1 MRAHISAAVTAPT
14 SVAMSDSD
22 PIILDKTRI
31 APSTTEPIS
40 LVGDSRWDLVP
51 LLHKPTI
58 AGSQSINFDTFPPS
72 FRSAAKR
79 LIWLCVNVP
88 TPMEDL
94 ERPTATRSQ
103 LSVGSIV
110 AYGGFMR
117 LWMTWLD
124 GQGIQQFDGVTDD
137 VYRRYCSEVAA
148 SGISRESQANRLFA
162 ITRCWLYG
170 PYLPDSDTLIRPY
183 WEDTLARADVLGE
196 AKWSAEN
203 RTPPIHP
210 QTMSALLVWALRFCA
225 DFSADIIA
233 ASRTK
238 SNAPHRPHLDG
249 LTPSER
255 FGNYAQQQR
264 MSSKTIPGFY
274 PANRPHQRC
283 IAKQFIGWQLG
294 LGTDDVLHLSA
305 MDRLF
310 GDLDPIDEAVLPV
323 PITGTI
329 DTRSWTGG
337 INFYDVD
344 NLSRLLATAAF
355 IVVAYLTGMRGEE
368 CRALRHGCC
377 RTTTDEKTGQTRHL
391 IYGHVFKGA
400 LDESGN
406 TLPAGSERDQPWQA
420 IAPVAKAVEVMEAL
434 YPDSDLLFPLRA
446 YTPLPNANGDKAVL
460 PRMIRDRTADLIS
473 WCNAKAEEFGRAHES
488 IPTDPDGPVVLKRF
502 RRTLAWFI
510 YRQPGGRIALGIQ
523 YGHLRGHSTD
533 GYGSRV
539 ASGLRDV
546 FPMEEAL
553 AAAEYLEAAATR
565 LDDGESVT
573 GPAAERYRDG
583 VRLYHRQFGGRYLT
597 NRQAAALNANPRLRI
612 YGNNEQ
618 FVTCC
623 YDQSKALCHPDRNK
637 AAGVEASPD
646 ITNCQ
651 PNCGNIART
660 DRNIA
665 DVGAAIEQAREEIA
679 SPTIPLPL
687 KVRLEHR
694 VDSLQRIVD
703 YHLYPEGRRR

>member
-1 MRAHISAAVTAPT
+1 MTAHFSTAVSVPT
-14 SVAMSDSD
+14 PVAMSDSD
-22 PIILDKTRI
+22 PIIVDKTRI
-31 APSTTEPIS
+31 APAYSEPIS
-40 LVGDSRWDLVP
+40 RFGDNRWDLAP
-51 LLHKPTI
+51 LLHKPTVT
-58 AGSQSINFDTFPPS
+58 GSRSINFDTFPPP

-79 LIWLCVNVP
+79 LVWLCLNVP
-88 TPMEDL
+88 TPIEDL

-110 AYGGFMR
+110 VYAGFLR

-124 GQGIQQFDGVTDD
+124 GQGIHRLDGVTDN
-137 VYRRYCSEVAA
+137 VYRRYCSEIAA
-148 SGISRESQANRLFA
+148 GELGRESQANRLFA

-170 PYLPDSDTLIRPY
+170 PYLPDTDTLIRPF

-210 QTMSALLVWALRFCA
+210 QTMSALLVWAIRFCT

-233 ASRTK
+233 ATRTK
-238 SNAPHRPHLDG
+238 SNPPRRPHLAG

-264 MSSKTIPGFY
+264 RSSKTIPGFY
-274 PANRPHQRC
+274 PNNRPGQRC

-294 LGTDDVLHLSA
+294 LDADDVLHLGS
-305 MDRLF
+305 MDRVF
-310 GDLDPIDEAVLPV
+310 GDLEPIDEAELPV

-329 DTRSWTGG
+329 DHRPWTGG
-337 INFYDVD
+337 INFYDVA
-344 NLSRLLATAAF
+344 NLSRLLSTAAF

-368 CRALRHGCC
+368 CRALRHGSC
-377 RTTTDEKTGQTRHL
+377 RTTTDETTGQTRHL
-391 IYGHVFKGA
+391 IYGHVFKDA

-420 IAPVAKAVEVMEAL
+420 IAPVAKAIEVMEAL
-434 YPDSDLLFPLRA
+434 HPDSDLLFPLRA
-446 YTPLPNANGDKAVL
+446 FTPLRNTDADKAVH
-460 PRMIRDRTADLIS
+460 PRMIRDRTMDLIS
-473 WCNAKAEEFGRAHES
+473 WCNTKAEEFGRPYER
-488 IPTDPDGPVVLKRF
+488 IPADPDGPVVLKRF

-553 AAAEYLEAAATR
+553 AAAEYLEAAYTR
-565 LDDGESVT
+565 LDNGESVT
-573 GPAAERYRDG
+573 GPAAQRYRDG
-583 VRLYHRQFGGRYLT
+583 VRLYRRQFGGRYLT
-597 NRQAAALNANPRLRI
+597 NRQAAALRSNPRLRI
-612 YGNNEQ
+612 YDNNEQ

-623 YDQSKALCHPDRNK
+623 YDQSKALCHPDRDR
-637 AAGVEASPD
+637 ATRVEASPD

-665 DVGAAIEQAREEIA
+665 SVETAMEQARNEIA
-679 SPTIPLPL
+679 SPTTPLPL
-687 KVRLEHR
+687 KVRLEQR
-694 VDSLQRIVD
+694 IDNLNRIVD
-703 YHLYPEGRRR
+703 HHRNPQRHR

>member
-1 MRAHISAAVTAPT
+1 MTAHSSTAASVPT
-14 SVAMSDSD
+14 PVAMSDSD
-22 PIILDKTRI
+22 PIVLDKTRI
-31 APSTTEPIS
+31 APTRTEPTS
-40 LVGDSRWDLVP
+40 RVGDSRWDLTP
-51 LLHKPTI
+51 LLHKPTV
-58 AGSQSINFDTFPPS
+58 AGSRSINFDTFPPC

-79 LIWLCVNVP
+79 LVWLCVNVP
-88 TPMEDL
+88 TPIEDL

-110 AYGGFMR
+110 VYAGFLR

-124 GQGIQQFDGVTDD
+124 GQGIHRLDGVTDD
-137 VYRRYCSEVAA
+137 VYRRYCSEVAT
-148 SGISRESQANRLFA
+148 SGLGRESQANRLFA

-183 WEDTLARADVLGE
+183 WEDTLARADVLGD
-196 AKWSAEN
+196 AKWSADN

-210 QTMSALLVWALRFCA
+210 QTMSALLVWAIRFCT

-233 ASRTK
+233 AARTK
-238 SNAPHRPHLDG
+238 SSPPHLSHLDD

-255 FGNYAQQQR
+255 FGNYAQHQR
-264 MSSKTIPGFY
+264 TSSMRIPGFY
-274 PANRPHQRC
+274 PANRPDQRC

-294 LGTDDVLHLSA
+294 LGTDDVIHLGS
-305 MDRLF
+305 MDRIF
-310 GDLDPIDEAVLPV
+310 GDLDPVDEAVLPV

-329 DTRSWTGG
+329 DTRPWSRG

-344 NLSRLLATAAF
+344 NLCRLLSTAAF
-355 IVVAYLTGMRGEE
+355 IVVAFLTGMRGEE

-377 RTTTDEKTGQTRHL
+377 RTTIDETTGQARHL
-391 IYGHVFKGA
+391 IYGHVFKSA

-406 TLPAGSERDQPWQA
+406 ALPAGSERDQPWQA
-420 IAPVAKAVEVMEAL
+420 IAPVAKAVEVMEML

-446 YTPLPNANGDKAVL
+446 YTPLPNTDADKSVH
-460 PRMIRDRTADLIS
+460 PRMIRDRTTDLIS
-473 WCNAKAEEFGRAHES
+473 WCNTKAEEFGRPHES
-488 IPTDPDGPVVLKRF
+488 IPDDPDGPIVVKRF

-510 YRQPGGRIALGIQ
+510 YRRPGGRIALGIQ

-573 GPAAERYRDG
+573 GPAAQRYRDG

-597 NRQAAALNANPRLRI
+597 NRQAAAINANPRLRI
-612 YGNNEQ
+612 YDNSEQ

-623 YDQSKALCHPDRNK
+623 YDQSKALCHPDRDR
-637 AAGVEASPD
+637 ATRVEASPD

-665 DVGAAIEQAREEIA
+665 DVEAAIEQACGEIA
-679 SPTIPLPL
+679 SSAIPLPL
-687 KVRLEHR
+687 KVRLEQR
-694 VDSLQRIVD
+694 IDSLQRIID
-703 YHLYPEGRRR
+703 HHRNPEGRR

>member
-1 MRAHISAAVTAPT
+1 MTAHISAAAAAPT
-14 SVAMSDSD
+14 AVAMSNSD

-31 APSTTEPIS
+31 APTCTEPIS
-40 LVGDSRWDLVP
+40 QVGDSRWDLAP
-51 LLHKPTI
+51 LLHKPTV
-58 AGSQSINFDTFPPS
+58 AGSQAINFDTFPS
-72 FRSAAKR
+72 TFRSAAKR
-79 LIWLCVNVP
+79 LVWLCVNVP

-110 AYGGFMR
+110 AYAGFMR
-117 LWMTWLD
+117 QWMTWLD
-124 GQGIQQFDGVTDD
+124 GQSIQQFDGVTDD

-148 SGISRESQANRLFA
+148 SGLTRESQANRLFA

-170 PYLPDSDTLIRPY
+170 PYLPNTDILIRPF
-183 WEDTLARADVLGE
+183 WEDTVTRTDALGD

-210 QTMSALLVWALRFCA
+210 QTMSALLIWAIRFCT

-233 ASRTK
+233 AKHAK
-238 SNAPHRPHLDG
+238 SNPPHLPHLDG
-249 LTPSER
+249 MTPRER
-255 FGNYAQQQR
+255 FGNYAQHQR
-264 MSSKTIPGFY
+264 TSSKAIPGFY
-274 PANRPHQRC
+274 PANRPGQRC
-283 IAKQFIGWQLG
+283 VAKQFIGWQLG
-294 LGTDDVLHLSA
+294 LGTDDVLQLGQ
-305 MDRLF
+305 MDWLL
-310 GDLDPIDEAVLPV
+310 GDLDPIDETVLPIS
-323 PITGTI
+323 ITGTI
-329 DTRSWTGG
+329 DTRPWTSS

-368 CRALRHGCC
+368 CRALRRGCC
-377 RTTTDEKTGQTRHL
+377 HTTTDETTGQTRHL

-400 LDESGN
+400 LDKSGN

-420 IAPVAKAVEVMEAL
+420 IAQVAKAVEVMEAL
-434 YPDSDLLFPLRA
+434 YPDSDLLFPLPA
-446 YTPLPNANGDKAVL
+446 FTPFQNADGGKAVH

-473 WCNAKAEEFGRAHES
+473 WCNAKAEEFGRPHES
-488 IPTDPDGPVVLKRF
+488 IPADPDGPVVLKRF

-510 YRQPGGRIALGIQ
+510 YRRPGGRIALGIQ

-533 GYGSRV
+533 CYGSRV
-539 ASGLRDV
+539 ASGLRGV

-553 AAAEYLEAAATR
+553 AAAEYLESAATR
-565 LDDGESVT
+565 LDAGESVT

-612 YGNNEQ
+612 YDYSEQ

-637 AAGVEASPD
+637 SAGPEASPD

-660 DRNIA
+660 ERNIA
-665 DVGAAIEQAREEIA
+665 DVEEAIAQAREEIV
-679 SPTIPLPL
+679 SPAIPLPL
-687 KVRLEHR
+687 KVRLEQR
-694 VDSLQRIVD
+694 IDSLNGIVD
-703 YHLYPEGRRR
+703 HHRNPEGRR

>member
-1 MRAHISAAVTAPT
+1 MTAHFSTAASVPT
-14 SVAMSDSD
+14 PVVMSDSD
-22 PIILDKTRI
+22 PIIVDKTRI
-31 APSTTEPIS
+31 APTYSEPIS
-40 LVGDSRWDLVP
+40 RFGDSRWDLAP
-51 LLHKPTI
+51 LLHKPTVT
-58 AGSQSINFDTFPPS
+58 GSRSIDFDTFPPP

-79 LIWLCVNVP
+79 LVWLCLNVP
-88 TPMEDL
+88 TPIEDL

-110 AYGGFMR
+110 VHTGFLR

-124 GQGIQQFDGVTDD
+124 GQGIHRLDGVTDN

-148 SGISRESQANRLFA
+148 SELGRESQANRLFA
-162 ITRCWLYG
+162 ISRCWLYG

-183 WEDTLARADVLGE
+183 WEDAIARAEVLGD
-196 AKWSAEN
+196 AHWSAEN

-210 QTMSALLVWALRFCA
+210 QTMSALLVWAIRFCT

-233 ASRTK
+233 ARHTK
-238 SNAPHRPHLDG
+238 SNPPHRPHLDG
-249 LTPSER
+249 LTPRER
-255 FGNYAQQQR
+255 FGNYAHQQWT
-264 MSSKTIPGFY
+264 SSKTIPGFY

-294 LGTDDVLHLSA
+294 LGTDEVLHLSV

-310 GDLDPIDEAVLPV
+310 GDLDPADEAVLPV

-329 DTRSWTGG
+329 DALPWTGS

-368 CRALRHGCC
+368 CRALRRGCC
-377 RTTTDEKTGQTRHL
+377 HTTTDEKTGQTRHL
-391 IYGHVFKGA
+391 VYGHVFKGA

-420 IAPVAKAVEVMEAL
+420 IAPVAKAIEVIEAL
-434 YPDSDLLFPLRA
+434 HPDSDLLFPLRA
-446 YTPLPNANGDKAVL
+446 FTPFRNADGGKAVH

-473 WCNAKAEEFGRAHES
+473 WCNAKAEEFGRTHES
-488 IPTDPDGPVVLKRF
+488 IPADPDGPVVLKRF

-510 YRQPGGRIALGIQ
+510 YRRPRGRIALGIQ

-553 AAAEYLEAAATR
+553 AAAEYLEAAAAR
-565 LDDGESVT
+565 LDAGESVT
-573 GPAAERYRDG
+573 GPAAQRYTDG

-597 NRQAAALNANPRLRI
+597 NRQAAALKANPRLRI
-612 YGNNEQ
+612 YDNSEQ

-623 YDQSKALCHPDRNK
+623 YDQSKALCHPDRDK
-637 AAGVEASPD
+637 AADVEASPD

-665 DVGAAIEQAREEIA
+665 DVEAAIEQARTEIA
-679 SPTIPLPL
+679 SPAIPLPL
-687 KVRLEHR
+687 KARLE
-694 VDSLQRIVD
+694 QRID
-703 YHLYPEGRRR
+703 HLHRIIDHHRNSEGHR

>member
-1 MRAHISAAVTAPT
+1 MTTNLSAVTAT
-14 SVAMSDSD
+14 TAAVSLSDSD

-31 APSTTEPIS
+31 APSHAQPIS
-40 LVGDSRWDLVP
+40 RVGDNRWDLAP

-58 AGSQSINFDTFPPS
+58 ADSLSINFDTFPPC
-72 FRSAAKR
+72 FRSTAKR
-79 LIWLCVNVP
+79 LVWLSVNVP
-88 TPMEDL
+88 TPIEDL
-94 ERPTATRSQ
+94 ERPTATRSR
-103 LSVGSIV
+103 LSAGSIV
-110 AYGGFMR
+110 VYAGMLR

-124 GQGIQQFDGVTDD
+124 EHGIDRFDGVTDD
-137 VYRRYCSEVAA
+137 VYRQYCSEITA
-148 SGISRESQANRLFA
+148 SGLTRESQANRLFA

-170 PYLPDSDTLIRPY
+170 PYLPDADTLIRPY
-183 WEDTLARADVLGE
+183 WENTIARADVLGD

-210 QTMSALLVWALRFCA
+210 QTMSALLVWAIRFCT

-233 ASRTK
+233 AKHAK
-238 SNAPHRPHLDG
+238 SNPPHRPHLDD
-249 LTPSER
+249 LSPR
-255 FGNYAQQQR
+255 QRVIDYLQQR
-264 MSSKTIPGFY
+264 QATSTTIPGFY
-274 PANRPHQRC
+274 PANRPRRRC
-283 IAKQFIGWQLG
+283 IAVQFIGWQVG
-294 LGTDDVLHLSA
+294 LGTEAVRHVGPVSE
-305 MDRLF
+305 LF
-310 GDLDPIDEAVLPV
+310 AELDPADEAALPV

-329 DTRSWTGG
+329 DSRPWTGS

-344 NLSRLLATAAF
+344 NLSRLLSTAAF

-368 CRALRHGCC
+368 CRALRRGCC
-377 RTTTDEKTGQTRHL
+377 HTTTDEKTGQTRHL
-391 IYGHVFKGA
+391 IYGHVFKSA

-406 TLPAGSERDQPWQA
+406 TLPAGTERDQPWQA

-434 YPDSDLLFPLRA
+434 HPGSNLLFPLRGF
-446 YTPLPNANGDKAVL
+446 TPFGSADRDKAVH
-460 PRMIRDRTADLIS
+460 PRMIRDRTADLIG
-473 WCNAKAEEFGRAHES
+473 WCNAKAAELGRTHES
-488 IPTDPDGPVVLKRF
+488 IPADPDGPVVVKRF

-510 YRQPGGRIALGIQ
+510 YRRPGGRIALGIQ

-553 AAAEYLEAAATR
+553 AAAEYLEAASAR

-573 GPAAERYRDG
+573 GPAAQRYRDG
-583 VRLYHRQFGGRYLT
+583 VRLYQRHFGGRYLT

-612 YGNNEQ
+612 YDNSEQ

-637 AAGVEASPD
+637 SAGVEASPD
-646 ITNCQ
+646 VTNCQ
-651 PNCGNIART
+651 PTCGNIART
-660 DRNIA
+660 EHNIA
-665 DVGAAIEQAREEIA
+665 DVEAAIEQARDEIA

-687 KVRLEHR
+687 KVRLEQR
-694 VDSLQRIVD
+694 IGSLQQIIDHHRD
-703 YHLYPEGRRR
+703 HEGRRR

>member
-1 MRAHISAAVTAPT
+1 MTAHISAASPASTT
-14 SVAMSDSD
+14 VAMSDSD
-22 PIILDKTRI
+22 PIVLDKTRI
-31 APSTTEPIS
+31 TPAHTEPTS
-40 LVGDSRWDLVP
+40 RVGDSRWDLTP
-51 LLHKPTI
+51 LLHKPTV
-58 AGSQSINFDTFPPS
+58 AGSQSINFDTFPPC

-79 LIWLCVNVP
+79 LVWLCVNVP
-88 TPMEDL
+88 TPVEDL

-110 AYGGFMR
+110 AYAGFMR
-117 LWMTWLD
+117 LWMTWLN
-124 GQGIQQFDGVTDD
+124 GQGIHRLDGVTDD
-137 VYRRYCSEVAA
+137 VYRRYCAELAA
-148 SGISRESQANRLFA
+148 SGLGRESQANRLFA
-162 ITRCWLYG
+162 ITRCWLYR
-170 PYLPDSDTLIRPY
+170 PYLPDTDTLIRPY
-183 WEDTLARADVLGE
+183 WEDTLARTDALGD
-196 AKWSAEN
+196 ARWSAEN

-210 QTMSALLVWALRFCA
+210 QTMSALLVWAIRFCT

-233 ASRTK
+233 ARHAK
-238 SNAPHRPHLDG
+238 SNPPHRPHLDG

-255 FGNYAQQQR
+255 FGNYAQQQGT
-264 MSSKTIPGFY
+264 SSKTIPGFY
-274 PANRPHQRC
+274 PANRPDQRC

-294 LGTDDVLHLSA
+294 LSTDDVLPLGS
-305 MDRLF
+305 MDRIF
-310 GDLDPIDEAVLPV
+310 GDLDPINEAVLPV

-329 DTRSWTGG
+329 DTRPWTGS

-377 RTTTDEKTGQTRHL
+377 HTTTDEETGQIRHL
-391 IYGHVFKGA
+391 IHGHIFKGA

-406 TLPAGSERDQPWQA
+406 TLPAGSERDQPWLA

-434 YPDSDLLFPLRA
+434 YPDSDLVFPLRA
-446 YTPLPNANGDKAVL
+446 YTPFPNADADKAVH

-473 WCNAKAEEFGRAHES
+473 WCNTKAEEFGRPHES
-488 IPTDPDGPVVLKRF
+488 IPADPDGPVVIKRF

-523 YGHLRGHSTD
+523 YGHLRGHSTN

-553 AAAEYLEAAATR
+553 AAAEYLEAAYTH

-573 GPAAERYRDG
+573 GPAAQRYRDG

-612 YGNNEQ
+612 YDNSEQ

-623 YDQSKALCHPDRNK
+623 YDQSKALCHPDRDR
-637 AAGVEASPD
+637 ATRVEASPD
-646 ITNCQ
+646 VTNCQ

-665 DVGAAIEQAREEIA
+665 DVEAAIEHACGEIA
-679 SPTIPLPL
+679 SPAIPLPL
-687 KVRLEHR
+687 KVRLEQR
-694 VDSLQRIVD
+694 IDNLQRIID
-703 YHLYPEGRRR
+703 HHRNPEGCR

>member
-1 MRAHISAAVTAPT
+1 MRAHTSAAATALT
-14 SVAMSDSD
+14 FAAMSDSD
-22 PIILDKTRI
+22 PIILDRTRI
-31 APSTTEPIS
+31 SPAHAEPIS
-40 LVGDSRWDLVP
+40 RVVDSRWDLAR
-51 LLHKPTI
+51 LQHKPTV
-58 AGSQSINFDTFPPS
+58 AGSQAINFDTFPPS

-79 LIWLCVNVP
+79 LIWLCLNVP
-88 TPMEDL
+88 TPMEGL

-110 AYGGFMR
+110 AYAGFIR

-124 GQGIQQFDGVTDD
+124 GQGVQQFDCVTEE

-148 SGISRESQANRLFA
+148 SGIGRESQANRLFA

-170 PYLPDSDTLIRPY
+170 PYLPDADTLIRPY
-183 WEDTLARADVLGE
+183 WEDTLARADVLGD

-210 QTMSALLVWALRFCA
+210 QTMSALLVWAIRFCT

-233 ASRTK
+233 AKHAK
-238 SNAPHRPHLDG
+238 SNPPHRPVLDG
-249 LTPSER
+249 TTPRER
-255 FGNYAQQQR
+255 FGNYARQQR
-264 MSSKTIPGFY
+264 TSSKTIPGFY
-274 PANRPHQRC
+274 PPNRPNQRC
-283 IAKQFIGWQLG
+283 VAKQFIGWQLG
-294 LGTDDVLHLSA
+294 LGTDDVLRLGQ
-305 MDRLF
+305 MDWIF
-310 GDLDPIDEAVLPV
+310 GDLDPIDEAVLPA

-329 DTRSWTGG
+329 DARPWTSS

-400 LDESGN
+400 LDEFGN

-420 IAPVAKAVEVMEAL
+420 IAPVAKAVEVMETL
-434 YPDSDLLFPLRA
+434 HPDSDLLFPLPA
-446 YTPLPNANGDKAVL
+446 FTPFQHPGVGKAVH

-473 WCNAKAEEFGRAHES
+473 WCNAKAAEVGRTHES
-488 IPTDPDGPVVLKRF
+488 IPADPDGPVVVKRF

-510 YRQPGGRIALGIQ
+510 YRRPGGRIALGIQ

-539 ASGLRDV
+539 GSGLRDV

-573 GPAAERYRDG
+573 GPAAQRYLDG
-583 VRLYHRQFGGRYLT
+583 VRRYHRQFGGRYLT
-597 NRQAAALNANPRLRI
+597 NRQVAALNANPRLRI
-612 YGNNEQ
+612 YDNSEQ

-623 YDQSKALCHPDRNK
+623 YDQSKALCHPDRDRS
-637 AAGVEASPD
+637 AGVEASPD

-665 DVGAAIEQAREEIA
+665 DVEVAIEQTHEQIM
-679 SPTIPLPL
+679 SPAIPLPL
-687 KVRLEHR
+687 KVRLEQR
-694 VDSLQRIVD
+694 IDSLNGIVD
-703 YHLYPEGRRR
+703 HHRNPEGRR

>member
-1 MRAHISAAVTAPT
+1 MRARISAVRAAPIAVAL
-14 SVAMSDSD
+14 SDSD
-22 PIILDKTRI
+22 PIVLDKARI
-31 APSTTEPIS
+31 APAHTEPIS
-40 LVGDSRWDLVP
+40 RVGESRWDLVP
-51 LLHKPTI
+51 LLHKPTV
-58 AGSQSINFDTFPPS
+58 AGSRSINFDTFPLS

-79 LIWLCVNVP
+79 LVWLCLNVP

-110 AYGGFMR
+110 VYAGFLR
-117 LWMTWLD
+117 LWMAWLD
-124 GQGIQQFDGVTDD
+124 KQGIHRLDSVTDD

-148 SGISRESQANRLFA
+148 SGLGRESQANRLFA

-183 WEDTLARADVLGE
+183 WENALTRADVLGD

-210 QTMSALLVWALRFCA
+210 QTMSALLVWAIRFCT
-225 DFSADIIA
+225 DFSADILA
-233 ASRTK
+233 ATRTK
-238 SNAPHRPHLDG
+238 SNPPHRPHLDG

-255 FGNYAQQQR
+255 FDNYAQQQGT
-264 MSSKTIPGFY
+264 SSKRIPGFY
-274 PANRPHQRC
+274 PTNRPDQRC

-294 LGTDDVLHLSA
+294 LGTDDVLHLGS
-305 MDRLF
+305 MDRVF
-310 GDLDPIDEAVLPV
+310 GDLDPVDEAVLPV
-323 PITGTI
+323 SITGTI
-329 DTRSWTGG
+329 DTRPWTGG

-377 RTTTDEKTGQTRHL
+377 RTTLEEKTGQTRHL
-391 IYGHVFKGA
+391 IYGHVFKNA

-406 TLPAGSERDQPWQA
+406 ALPAGSERDHPWQA
-420 IAPVAKAVEVMEAL
+420 IAPVAKAIEVMEAL
-434 YPDSDLLFPLRA
+434 HPDSDLVFPLRA
-446 YTPLPNANGDKAVL
+446 YTPLRNADGDKAVH

-473 WCNAKAEEFGRAHES
+473 WCNAKAEKFDRPHES
-488 IPTDPDGPVVLKRF
+488 IPADPDGPVVVKRF

-553 AAAEYLEAAATR
+553 AAAEYLEAAAAR

-573 GPAAERYRDG
+573 GPAAQRYRDG

-612 YGNNEQ
+612 YDNSEQ

-637 AAGVEASPD
+637 SVGVEASPD

-665 DVGAAIEQAREEIA
+665 DVEAAIEQTRDEIA
-679 SPTIPLPL
+679 STTIPLPL
-687 KVRLEHR
+687 KVRLEQR
-694 VDSLQRIVD
+694 IDNLQRVID
-703 YHLYPEGRRR
+703 HHRHAEGRR

>member
-1 MRAHISAAVTAPT
+1 MRAHISAAATTPT
-14 SVAMSDSD
+14 VVAMSDSD

-31 APSTTEPIS
+31 APSHAEPLS
-40 LVGDSRWDLVP
+40 RVGDSRWDLVP
-51 LLHKPTI
+51 LLHKPTVV
-58 AGSQSINFDTFPPS
+58 GSRSINFDTFPPS
-72 FRSAAKR
+72 FRSVAKR
-79 LIWLCVNVP
+79 LVWLCVNMP

-110 AYGGFMR
+110 VYAGFVR

-124 GQGIQQFDGVTDD
+124 GQGIHQFDGVTDD

-148 SGISRESQANRLFA
+148 SGLGRESQANRLFA

-183 WEDTLARADVLGE
+183 WEDTLARVDVLGD
-196 AKWSAEN
+196 AQWSAEN

-210 QTMSALLVWALRFCA
+210 QTMSALLVWAIRFCT

-233 ASRTK
+233 AARTK
-238 SNAPHRPHLDG
+238 SNPPHRPHLDG
-249 LTPSER
+249 LASSER

-264 MSSKTIPGFY
+264 TSSKTIPGFY
-274 PANRPHQRC
+274 PASRPDRRC

-294 LGTDDVLHLSA
+294 LGTDDVLPLGS
-305 MDRLF
+305 MDRVF

-323 PITGTI
+323 QITGTM
-329 DTRSWTGG
+329 DSRPWTGG

-368 CRALRHGCC
+368 CRALRRGCC
-377 RTTTDEKTGQTRHL
+377 RTTTDEQTGQTRHL

-406 TLPAGSERDQPWQA
+406 ALPAGSERHQPWQA

-434 YPDSDLLFPLRA
+434 YPDSELVFPLRA
-446 YTPLPNANGDKAVL
+446 YTPFRSADGDKAVH

-473 WCNAKAEEFGRAHES
+473 WCNAKAEEFGRTHES
-488 IPTDPDGPVVLKRF
+488 IPADPDGPVVVKRF

-510 YRQPGGRIALGIQ
+510 YRKPGGRIALGIQ

-565 LDDGESVT
+565 LDAGESVT
-573 GPAAERYRDG
+573 GPAAQRYRDG

-597 NRQAAALNANPRLRI
+597 NRQAAALNSNPRLRI
-612 YGNNEQ
+612 YDNSEQ

-623 YDQSKALCHPDRNK
+623 YDQSKALCHPDRDR
-637 AAGVEASPD
+637 AARVEASPD

-660 DRNIA
+660 DRNIT
-665 DVGAAIEQAREEIA
+665 DVEAAIEQAREEIA

-687 KVRLEHR
+687 KARLEQR
-694 VDSLQRIVD
+694 ISSLQRIID
-703 YHLYPEGRRR
+703 HHHNPQGRR

>member
-1 MRAHISAAVTAPT
+1 MRPHISATPT
-14 SVAMSDSD
+14 TSTDLTLSDSA
-22 PIILDKTRI
+22 PIIVDKARI
-31 APSTTEPIS
+31 APAHTEPVS
-40 LVGDSRWDLVP
+40 RVGDDRWDLTP
-51 LLHKPTI
+51 LLHKPTV
-58 AGSQSINFDTFPPS
+58 AGARSINFDTFPPA
-72 FRSAAKR
+72 FRSVAKR
-79 LIWLCVNVP
+79 LVWLCVNVP
-88 TPMEDL
+88 TPVEDL

-110 AYGGFMR
+110 AYAGFMR
-117 LWMTWLD
+117 LWMAWLD
-124 GQGIQQFDGVTDD
+124 AHGIHRFDGVTDD
-137 VYRRYCSEVAA
+137 VYRCYCSEVAA
-148 SGISRESQANRLFA
+148 SGLGRESQANRLFA

-170 PYLPDSDTLIRPY
+170 PYLPDTDTLIRPY
-183 WEDTLARADVLGE
+183 WEDTLARVDVLGD
-196 AKWSAEN
+196 AQWSAEN

-210 QTMSALLVWALRFCA
+210 QTMSALLVWAIRFCT

-233 ASRTK
+233 AVRTK
-238 SNAPHRPHLDG
+238 SNPPRLSHLDG
-249 LTPSER
+249 LIPSER
-255 FGNYAQQQR
+255 FGNYAQQQGT
-264 MSSKTIPGFY
+264 SSKTIPGFY
-274 PANRPHQRC
+274 PANRPDQRC

-294 LGTDDVLHLSA
+294 LGTDDVVHLGS
-305 MDRLF
+305 MDRVF

-329 DTRSWTGG
+329 DTRPWTGG

-368 CRALRHGCC
+368 CRALRQGCC
-377 RTTTDEKTGQTRHL
+377 RTITDEKTGQNRHL

-406 TLPAGSERDQPWQA
+406 TLPAGSERDQPWRA

-434 YPDSDLLFPLRA
+434 CPDSDLLFPVRA
-446 YTPLPNANGDKAVL
+446 YTPFQRADGDKAVH
-460 PRMIRDRTADLIS
+460 PRMIRDRTADLIT
-473 WCNAKAEEFGRAHES
+473 WCNAKAEEFGRTHES
-488 IPTDPDGPVVLKRF
+488 IPADPDGPIVVKRF

-510 YRQPGGRIALGIQ
+510 YRKPGGRVALGIQ

-546 FPMEEAL
+546 FSMEEAL
-553 AAAEYLEAAATR
+553 AAAEYLEAAYTH

-573 GPAAERYRDG
+573 GPAAQRYRDG

-597 NRQAAALNANPRLRI
+597 SRQAAALTSNPRLRI
-612 YGNNEQ
+612 YDNSVQ

-623 YDQSKALCHPDRNK
+623 YDQSKALCHPDRDK

-651 PNCGNIART
+651 PHCRNIART
-660 DRNIA
+660 GRNIA
-665 DVGAAIEQAREEIA
+665 DAEAAIQHAREEIA
-679 SPTIPLPL
+679 SPAIPLPL
-687 KVRLEHR
+687 KARLEQRVGSLHR
-694 VDSLQRIVD
+694 IIDHHHNS
-703 YHLYPEGRRR
+703 EGRR

>member
-1 MRAHISAAVTAPT
+1 MRPSTAAVATSPTA
-14 SVAMSDSD
+14 VAMSDSD
-22 PIILDKTRI
+22 PIVLDRTRI
-31 APSTTEPIS
+31 APSHTQPIS
-40 LVGDSRWDLVP
+40 RVGDSRWDLVP
-51 LLHKPTI
+51 LLHKPTV
-58 AGSQSINFDTFPPS
+58 AGSQSINFDTFPPC
-72 FRSAAKR
+72 FRATAKR
-79 LIWLCVNVP
+79 LVWLCLNVP

-110 AYGGFMR
+110 VYTGFLRM
-117 LWMTWLD
+117 WMTWLD
-124 GQGIQQFDGVTDD
+124 GQGIHQLDGVTDD
-137 VYRRYCSEVAA
+137 VYKRYGAEVAG
-148 SGISRESQANRLFA
+148 SGIGRESQANRLFA

-183 WEDTLARADVLGE
+183 WEDVLARVDVLGD
-196 AKWSAEN
+196 AQWSAEN
-203 RTPPIHP
+203 CTPPIHP
-210 QTMSALLVWALRFCA
+210 QTMSALLVWAIRFCT

-233 ASRTK
+233 AKHTK
-238 SNAPHRPHLDG
+238 ANPPRLPHLDD
-249 LTPSER
+249 LTPR
-255 FGNYAQQQR
+255 RRVDDYARHQR
-264 MSSKTIPGFY
+264 AASQTIPGFY
-274 PANRPHQRC
+274 PSNRPDQRC
-283 IAKQFIGWQLG
+283 IAMQFIGWQLG
-294 LGTDDVLHLSA
+294 LDTEATRHLGSA
-305 MDRLF
+305 DQLLAE
-310 GDLDPIDEAVLPV
+310 LDPVDEAVLPV
-323 PITGTI
+323 PITGAI
-329 DTRSWTGG
+329 DTRPWTGG

-368 CRALRHGCC
+368 CRALQHGCC

-391 IYGHVFKGA
+391 IYGREFKGA

-406 TLPAGSERDQPWQA
+406 TLPAGNERDQPWQA
-420 IAPVAKAVEVMEAL
+420 IAPVTKAVEVMEAL

-446 YTPLPNANGDKAVL
+446 YTPFPNADGDKAVH

-473 WCNAKAEEFGRAHES
+473 WCNDKADEFGRTHES
-488 IPTDPDGPVVLKRF
+488 VPADPDGPVVVKRF

-510 YRQPGGRIALGIQ
+510 YRKPGGRIALGIQ

-553 AAAEYLEAAATR
+553 AAAEYLEAASTR
-565 LDDGESVT
+565 LDAGESVT
-573 GPAAERYRDG
+573 GPATQRYQDG
-583 VRLYHRQFGGRYLT
+583 IRLYHRQFGGRYLT

-612 YGNNEQ
+612 YDNSEQ

-623 YDQSKALCHPDRNK
+623 YDQSKALCHPDRDR
-637 AAGVEASPD
+637 AANVEASPD
-646 ITNCQ
+646 VTNCQ
-651 PNCGNIART
+651 LNCGNIART

-665 DVGAAIEQAREEIA
+665 DVEAAIDQAREEIE

-687 KVRLEHR
+687 KSRLEQR
-694 VDSLQRIVD
+694 ISSLQRIID
-703 YHLYPEGRRR
+703 HHRNPEGRRR

>member
-1 MRAHISAAVTAPT
+1 MTAHISTAASAPT
-14 SVAMSDSD
+14 PVAMSDSD
-22 PIILDKTRI
+22 PIILDKTRV
-31 APSTTEPIS
+31 APTYTEPIS
-40 LVGDSRWDLVP
+40 RFGDSRWDLAP
-51 LLHKPTI
+51 LLHKPTVT
-58 AGSQSINFDTFPPS
+58 GSRSINFDTFPPS

-79 LIWLCVNVP
+79 LVWLCLNVP
-88 TPMEDL
+88 TPIEDL

-110 AYGGFMR
+110 VYAGFMR
-117 LWMTWLD
+117 QWMTWLD
-124 GQGIQQFDGVTDD
+124 EQGIHQFDGVTDD
-137 VYRRYCSEVAA
+137 VYRRYCSEVAG
-148 SGISRESQANRLFA
+148 SGLGRESQSNRLFA

-170 PYLPDSDTLIRPY
+170 PYLPDTDTLIRPF
-183 WEDTLARADVLGE
+183 WEDTLARVDVLGD
-196 AKWSAEN
+196 AKWSPEN
-203 RTPPIHP
+203 RTPTIHP
-210 QTMSALLVWALRFCA
+210 QTMSALLVWAIRFCT

-233 ASRTK
+233 AKRAK
-238 SNAPHRPHLDG
+238 SNPQSRPPLGD
-249 LTPSER
+249 LTPR
-255 FGNYAQQQR
+255 QRVADYARRRQAT
-264 MSSKTIPGFY
+264 SKTIPGFY
-274 PANRPHQRC
+274 PANRPHRRC

-294 LGTDDVLHLSA
+294 LDTGAVLDIGSVDQLLA
-305 MDRLF
+305 E
-310 GDLDPIDEAVLPV
+310 LDPVDEAVLPT

-329 DTRSWTGG
+329 DTRPWTGG

-377 RTTTDEKTGQTRHL
+377 HTTTDGKTGQTRHL
-391 IYGHVFKGA
+391 IHGHAFKGA

-406 TLPAGSERDQPWQA
+406 ALPAGSERDQPWLA
-420 IAPVAKAVEVMEAL
+420 IAPVAKAVDVMEAL
-434 YPDSDLLFPLRA
+434 HPDSDLLFPLRA
-446 YTPLPNANGDKAVL
+446 YTPFPNADADKAVH

-473 WCNAKAEEFGRAHES
+473 WCNAKADEFGRTHES
-488 IPTDPDGPVVLKRF
+488 IPADPDGPVVVKRF

-510 YRQPGGRIALGIQ
+510 YRKPGGRIALGIQ

-533 GYGSRV
+533 SYGSRV

-553 AAAEYLEAAATR
+553 AAAEYLEAVATH
-565 LDDGESVT
+565 LDAGESVT
-573 GPAAERYRDG
+573 GPAAQRYRDG

-612 YGNNEQ
+612 YDNSEQ

-623 YDQSKALCHPDRNK
+623 YDQSKALCHPDRDRP
-637 AAGVEASPD
+637 AGVEASPD

-660 DRNIA
+660 DRNITDA
-665 DVGAAIEQAREEIA
+665 EAAIEQAREEIESA
-679 SPTIPLPL
+679 AIPLPL
-687 KVRLEHR
+687 NVRLEQR
-694 VDSLQRIVD
+694 ISSLQRIID
-703 YHLYPEGRRR
+703 HHRNPRGRR

>member
-1 MRAHISAAVTAPT
+1 MTAHISAAAVLTW
-14 SVAMSDSD
+14 VAMSDSD

-31 APSTTEPIS
+31 APTCTEPIS
-40 LVGDSRWDLVP
+40 RVGDSRWDLAP

-58 AGSQSINFDTFPPS
+58 ADSQAINFDTFPPP

-79 LIWLCVNVP
+79 LVWLCMNVP
-88 TPMEDL
+88 TPVEDL
-94 ERPTATRSQ
+94 ERPTATRSR
-103 LSVGSIV
+103 LSVGSIIV
-110 AYGGFMR
+110 YAGLLR

-124 GQGIQQFDGVTDD
+124 GEGIQQFGDVTEDA
-137 VYRRYCSEVAA
+137 YRRYCSEVAA
-148 SGISRESQANRLFA
+148 SGVGRESQANRLFA
-162 ITRCWLYG
+162 ITRSWLYG
-170 PYLPDSDTLIRPY
+170 PYLPDTDTLIRPY
-183 WEDTLARADVLGE
+183 WEDALARADVLGD

-210 QTMSALLVWALRFCA
+210 QTMSALLVWAIRFCT

-233 ASRTK
+233 AKHAK
-238 SNAPHRPHLDG
+238 SNPPHRPDLDG
-249 LTPSER
+249 MTPRER
-255 FGNYAQQQR
+255 FGNYARQQR
-264 MSSKTIPGFY
+264 TSSKTIPGFY
-274 PANRPHQRC
+274 PPNRPNQRC
-283 IAKQFIGWQLG
+283 VAKQFIGWRLG
-294 LGTDDVLHLSA
+294 LGTDDVLRLGQ
-305 MDRLF
+305 MDWIL
-310 GDLDPIDEAVLPV
+310 GDLDPIDEAVLPT

-329 DTRSWTGG
+329 DNRPWTSS

-377 RTTTDEKTGQTRHL
+377 RTTLEEKTGQTRHL
-391 IYGHVFKGA
+391 IYGHVFKNA

-406 TLPAGSERDQPWQA
+406 ALPAGSERDHPWQA
-420 IAPVAKAVEVMEAL
+420 IAPVAKAIEVMEAL
-434 YPDSDLLFPLRA
+434 HPDSDLVFPLRA
-446 YTPLPNANGDKAVL
+446 YTPLRNADGDKAVH

-473 WCNAKAEEFGRAHES
+473 WCNAKAEKFDRPHES
-488 IPTDPDGPVVLKRF
+488 IPADPDGPVVVKRF

-553 AAAEYLEAAATR
+553 AAAEYLEAAAAR

-573 GPAAERYRDG
+573 GPAAQRYRDG

-612 YGNNEQ
+612 YDNSEQ

-637 AAGVEASPD
+637 SVGVEASPD

-665 DVGAAIEQAREEIA
+665 DVEAAIEQTRDEIA
-679 SPTIPLPL
+679 STTIPLPL
-687 KVRLEHR
+687 KVRLEQR
-694 VDSLQRIVD
+694 IDNLQRVID
-703 YHLYPEGRRR
+703 HHRHAEGRR

>member
-1 MRAHISAAVTAPT
+1 MTAHISAAAAVPTA
-14 SVAMSDSD
+14 VAMSNSD

-31 APSTTEPIS
+31 APTCTEPIS
-40 LVGDSRWDLVP
+40 RVGDSRWDLAP
-51 LLHKPTI
+51 LLHKPTVS
-58 AGSQSINFDTFPPS
+58 GSQAINFDTFPSS

-79 LIWLCVNVP
+79 LVWLCVNVP

-110 AYGGFMR
+110 VYAGFLR

-124 GQGIQQFDGVTDD
+124 SQGIQKFGDVTDD

-148 SGISRESQANRLFA
+148 SGLGRESQANRLFA

-170 PYLPDSDTLIRPY
+170 PYLPDTDTLIRPF
-183 WEDTLARADVLGE
+183 WEDMLARADVLGD
-196 AKWSAEN
+196 AQWSAEN

-210 QTMSALLVWALRFCA
+210 QTMSALLVWAIRFCT

-233 ASRTK
+233 AKRAK
-238 SNAPHRPHLDG
+238 SNPQRPQLGD
-249 LTPSER
+249 LTPR
-255 FGNYAQQQR
+255 QCVADYARRRQAT
-264 MSSKTIPGFY
+264 SKTIPGFY
-274 PANRPHQRC
+274 PANRPHRRC
-283 IAKQFIGWQLG
+283 IATQFIGWQLG
-294 LGTDDVLHLSA
+294 LDSGAVLDIGPVDQLLA
-305 MDRLF
+305 E
-310 GDLDPIDEAVLPV
+310 LDPVEEAVLPT

-329 DTRSWTGG
+329 DTRPWTNS
-337 INFYDVD
+337 INFYDVE

-368 CRALRHGCC
+368 CRALRRGCC
-377 RTTTDEKTGQTRHL
+377 HTTTGEKTGQTRHL

-400 LDESGN
+400 LDEFGN
-406 TLPAGSERDQPWQA
+406 ALPAGSERDQPWQA
-420 IAPVAKAVEVMEAL
+420 IAPVAKAVEVMETL
-434 YPDSDLLFPLRA
+434 HPDSDLLFPLRA
-446 YTPLPNANGDKAVL
+446 FTPFRNVDGGKAVH

-473 WCNAKAEEFGRAHES
+473 WCNAKAAEFGRTHES
-488 IPTDPDGPVVLKRF
+488 IPADPDGQVVVKRF

-510 YRQPGGRIALGIQ
+510 YRRPGGRIALGIQ

-573 GPAAERYRDG
+573 GPAAQRYLDG

-612 YGNNEQ
+612 YDNSEQ

-637 AAGVEASPD
+637 SARVEASPD

-665 DVGAAIEQAREEIA
+665 DVEVAIEQAREEIV
-679 SPTIPLPL
+679 SPAIPLPL
-687 KVRLEHR
+687 KVRLEQR
-694 VDSLQRIVD
+694 IDSLNRIVD
-703 YHLYPEGRRR
+703 HHRNPEGRR

>member
-1 MRAHISAAVTAPT
+1 MRAHISAATTDPT
-14 SVAMSDSD
+14 VVALSDSD
-22 PIILDKTRI
+22 PIIVDTTRI
-31 APSTTEPIS
+31 APAHTEPIS
-40 LVGDSRWDLVP
+40 RVGDSRWDLVP
-51 LLHKPTI
+51 LLHKPTV
-58 AGSQSINFDTFPPS
+58 AGSQSINFDTFPLA

-79 LIWLCVNVP
+79 LVWLCVNVP
-88 TPMEDL
+88 TPIEDL

-110 AYGGFMR
+110 AYVGFMR
-117 LWMTWLD
+117 QWMTWLD
-124 GQGIQQFDGVTDD
+124 GQGIHQFDGVTDD

-162 ITRCWLYG
+162 VTRCWLYG
-170 PYLPDSDTLIRPY
+170 PYLPDSVTLIRPS
-183 WEDTLARADVLGE
+183 WENTFTRADVLGD
-196 AKWSAEN
+196 AQWSAEN

-210 QTMSALLVWALRFCA
+210 QTMSALLVWAIRLCT

-233 ASRTK
+233 ARHAK
-238 SNAPHRPHLDG
+238 SNPPHRPHLDG
-249 LTPSER
+249 LTPSQR
-255 FGNYAQQQR
+255 FGNYARQQR
-264 MSSKTIPGFY
+264 TSSKTMPGFY

-294 LGTDDVLHLSA
+294 LGTDDVLRLGLA
-305 MDRLF
+305 DRLLAE
-310 GDLDPIDEAVLPV
+310 LDPIDEAVLPV
-323 PITGTI
+323 PITGAI
-329 DTRSWTGG
+329 DTRPWTGG

-344 NLSRLLATAAF
+344 HLSRLLATAAF

-391 IYGHVFKGA
+391 IHGHVFKAA

-406 TLPAGSERDQPWQA
+406 TLPAGSERDQPWHA
-420 IAPVAKAVEVMEAL
+420 IAPVAKAVEVMEAM
-434 YPDSDLLFPLRA
+434 YPESDLLFPLRA
-446 YTPLPNANGDKAVL
+446 YTPLPNADGDKAVH

-473 WCNAKAEEFGRAHES
+473 WCNAKAAEFDRPHES
-488 IPTDPDGPVVLKRF
+488 IPADPDGPVVVKRF

-510 YRQPGGRIALGIQ
+510 YRRPGGRIALGIQ

-539 ASGLRDV
+539 TSGLRDV

-573 GPAAERYRDG
+573 GPAAQRYRDG
-583 VRLYHRQFGGRYLT
+583 LRLYQQQFGGRYLT

-612 YGNNEQ
+612 YDNSEQ

-637 AAGVEASPD
+637 SAGVEASPD
-646 ITNCQ
+646 VTNCQ

-687 KVRLEHR
+687 KVRLEQR
-694 VDSLQRIVD
+694 IGSLQQVIDHHRN
-703 YHLYPEGRRR
+703 PQGRR